1 MLSSNEKYAQQT
13 GFIIISADV
22 GFIIAV
28 KIEIEV
34 AVAKRGGATL
44 DKS

>member
-1 MLSSNEKYAQQT
+1 MLSEQALSSFQL
-13 GFIIISADV
+13 DV

-44 DKS
+44 LKS